1 MKSSQRDVSHSISTL
16 LMPGSVVSKS
26 KADDHNYREEGKRKT
41 PARSKFSVRPTPQ
54 RQSHLQV

>member
-1 MKSSQRDVSHSISTL
+1 MKSQPEMFHTPISTL
-16 LMPGSVVSKS
+16 LMPALWQA
-26 KADDHNYREEGKRKT
+26 KAEKAGDHNYREEGRKT